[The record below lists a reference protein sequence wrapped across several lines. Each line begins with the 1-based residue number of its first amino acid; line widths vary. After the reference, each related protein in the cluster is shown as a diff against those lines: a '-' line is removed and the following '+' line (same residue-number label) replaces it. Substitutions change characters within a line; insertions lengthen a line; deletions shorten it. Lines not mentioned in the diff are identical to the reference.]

1 MTWNNKDPFDEI
13 IEKIFK
19 QLRND
24 SIFTNNP
31 DIKSWSYGFTM
42 TQGPDGRPSIR
53 EFGQKPFQD
62 QEQLNIGVPTEEE
75 ILTQVDVDTNQNKV
89 RIIAEIPGVTKE
101 DIKINA
107 TENKVLIKAQKN
119 SQVIFKELPLEIK
132 INPETANAS
141 YNNGILDLTIEIQEE
156 NQGKDIK
163 IN

>member
-24 SIFTNNP
+24 SMFTDNP
-31 DIKSWSYGFTM
+31 NIKSWSYGFTM
-42 TQGPDGRPSIR
+42 TQGPDGRPLIR
-53 EFGQKPFQD
+53 EFGQNPF

-89 RIIAEIPGVTKE
+89 RIIAEIPGISKE

-107 TENKVLIKAQKN
+107 TENKVIIKAQKN
-119 SQVIFKELPLEIK
+119 SQIISKELPIEVK
-132 INPETANAS
+132 INPETANAN
-141 YNNGILDLTIEIQEE
+141 YNNGILDLTLEIEEG
-156 NQGKDIK
+156 NQGKEIK